1 MSCDHGH
8 PADCPAVLAQVDE
21 FLDGE
26 LDDVRR
32 AVVAQHLAECPPCR
46 ERVQAEGAVRAL
58 VHRCCGCE
66 PAPEHLRV
74 QIVTQIRQISVS
86 YRRYGP

>member
-1 MSCDHGH
+1 MSCAHDD
-8 PADCPAVLAQVDE
+8 PSDCPAVLARIDE
-21 FLDGE
+21 YLDGE
-26 LDDVRR
+26 LDDDRR
-32 AVVAQHLAECPPCR
+32 AAVEHHLAECPPCL
-46 ERVQAEGAVRAL
+46 ERARAEGAVRAL

-66 PAPEHLRV
+66 PAPDHLRV